1 MTASPMTAARMT
13 AALSQGLTLAWRSLV
28 PLRNNPGQLL
38 GLLFQPVFMI
48 VIFVYL
54 FGGAAGGDR
63 AGAVAYML
71 PGVLVQ
77 VALMATITTGMNLA
91 TDIGNGVFDR
101 FRTLPIARSAPLVGR
116 ILADLLTMLVTIAMS
131 LAVGY
136 AVGFRVTAGPLPAL
150 AGIGL
155 VLLMTMALSWGSA
168 WIGLVAKSVTSMQGA
183 ATAVLLPLTFGSSA
197 FVPATDMP
205 GWLTWWMGVNPV
217 SHLAGALRG
226 LMGGG
231 LAAADV
237 WITLGWSAG
246 LLALFFPLAL
256 RAYNRRVR

>member
-1 MTASPMTAARMT
+1 MST
-13 AALSQGLTLAWRSLV
+13 ALSQGLTLAWRSLI
-28 PLRNNPGQLL
+28 PLKNNPGQLA
-38 GLLFQPVFMI
+38 GLLLQPVFMI
-48 VIFVYL
+48 IVFVYL

-77 VALMATITTGMNLA
+77 VSLMATISTGMNLA

-101 FRTLPIARSAPLVGR
+101 FRTLPIARSAPLAGR
-116 ILADLLTMLVTIAMS
+116 VTADLLTLLLTIAMS
-131 LAVGY
+131 LVVGY
-136 AVGFRVTAGPLPAL
+136 AAGFRITTGPLSTL

-155 VLLMTMALSWGSA
+155 VLLLAMALSWGSA
-168 WIGLVAKSVTSMQGA
+168 WLGLVAKSVTSMQGI

-231 LAAADV
+231 LRPADV
-237 WITLGWSAG
+237 WITLGWTAA

>member
-1 MTASPMTAARMT
+1 MTT
-13 AALSQGLTLAWRSLV
+13 ALSQGLTLAWRSLI
-28 PLRNNPGQLL
+28 PLKNNPGQLA

-63 AGAVAYML
+63 ASAVAYML

-77 VALMATITTGMNLA
+77 VALMSTIATGMNLA
-91 TDIGNGVFDR
+91 GDIGNGVFDR
-101 FRTLPIARSAPLVGR
+101 FRTMPIARPAPLAGR
-116 ILADLLTMLVTIAMS
+116 ILADLCTLVITIAMS

-136 AVGFRVTAGPLPAL
+136 AVGFRVTTDPLSAL

-155 VLLMTMALSWGSA
+155 VLLLAMALSWGSA
-168 WIGLVAKSVTSMQGA
+168 WIGLVAKSVTSMQQM

-197 FVPATDMP
+197 FIPATDLP

-226 LMGGG
+226 LMVGG
-231 LAAADV
+231 LHASDV
-237 WITLGWSAG
+237 WLTFGWTA
-246 LLALFFPLAL
+246 ALFVVFAPLAL

>member
-1 MTASPMTAARMT
+1 MTT
-13 AALSQGLTLAWRSLV
+13 ALSQGLTLAWRSLI
-28 PLRNNPGQLL
+28 PLKNHPGQLF

-77 VALMATITTGMNLA
+77 VALMSTITTGMNLA

-101 FRTLPIARSAPLVGR
+101 FRTMPIARSAPLAGR
-116 ILADLLTMLVTIAMS
+116 ILADLLTLLITIVMS
-131 LAVGY
+131 MVVGY
-136 AVGFRVTAGPLPAL
+136 AVGFRVTTGPLSAL
-150 AGIGL
+150 AGLGL
-155 VLLMTMALSWGSA
+155 VLLLAMALSWGSA
-168 WIGLVAKSVTSMQGA
+168 WIGLVAKSVTSMQGM

-205 GWLTWWMGVNPV
+205 GWLSWWMGVNPV

-226 LMGGG
+226 LLTGGSH
-231 LAAADV
+231 ASDV
-237 WITLGWSAG
+237 WITLGWTAG
-246 LLALFFPLAL
+246 LLALFAPLAL

>member
-1 MTASPMTAARMT
+1 MTT
-13 AALSQGLTLAWRSLV
+13 ALSQGLTLAWRSLI
-28 PLRNNPGQLL
+28 PLKNSPGQLA

-48 VIFVYL
+48 VVFVYL

-101 FRTLPIARSAPLVGR
+101 FRTMPIARSAPLAGR
-116 ILADLLTMLVTIAMS
+116 IMADLLTLVITIAMS
-131 LAVGY
+131 MAVGY
-136 AVGFRVTAGPLPAL
+136 VVGFRVRTDPLSAL

-155 VLLMTMALSWGSA
+155 VLLMAMALSWGSA
-168 WIGLVAKSVTSMQGA
+168 WIGLVAKSVTSMQGL

-205 GWLTWWMGVNPV
+205 GWLSWWMGVNPV

-226 LMGGG
+226 LMAGG
-231 LAAADV
+231 LEAADV
-237 WITLGWSAG
+237 WITLCWAAA
-246 LLALFFPLAL
+246 LLALFAPMAL
-256 RAYNRRVR
+256 RSYTRKVR